1 MFPPPSVA
9 RNGVISFTGK
19 ARAHIV
25 CVAISNALKFAFE
38 IALISYVIL
47 FFQLF
52 YQLGKGKY

>member
-1 MFPPPSVA
+1 MLLPPFVA

-38 IALISYVIL
+38 IALIFICYIVFSAFL
-47 FFQLF
+47 SAR
-52 YQLGKGKY
+52 